1 MTGSEHSP
9 WKPPHAGGRPRYSGP
24 AAPQEPPPP
33 RRVRPGPWRAPD
45 QARPGPWAAP
55 TDGPSGG
62 PAAGAPPP
70 RTGPLRTNVLGAISL
85 VLAPIGTGLSLRIEI
100 FPLGWLTL
108 AIALILGVIALF
120 IPERQ
125 RGLAIAGL
133 IASGLGMVVAAV
145 VALIYV
151 FATVFGLYQFTS

>member
-1 MTGSEHSP
+1 M
-9 WKPPHAGGRPRYSGP
+9 
-24 AAPQEPPPP
+24 
-33 RRVRPGPWRAPD
+33 RPGPWRAPD
-45 QARPGPWAAP
+45 QARTGPWAAP

-100 FPLGWLTL
+100 FHLGWLTL